1 MKTKLTIAFF
11 VFLFQFGFSQTEKLL
26 QGKVINN
33 ENPVEGIEVINLM
46 AKKITTTDA
55 VGHFAISVK
64 AKDVLVFISK
74 NYIQKELFID
84 KSQMDKNN
92 IIVSVLKKTEQLEE
106 VVITSKTTPSI
117 DTNLHKIMDKKYFDD
132 AQSSPKNRFVYNG
145 LIENG
150 MDFNRMYK
158 DLLKLFGKNKDHIK
172 TNVRMVEFKEYA
184 LANSN
189 QDFFVKTLKLKP
201 EETTSFLAFCD
212 ADPQSKII
220 AENSNILD
228 LLDFMLSK
236 SIEFKKNTALT
247 INK

>member
-1 MKTKLTIAFF
+1 MKTKLITVFF
-11 VFLFQFGFSQTEKLL
+11 VFLFQFGYSQTEKLL
-26 QGKVINN
+26 QGKVVNN

-55 VGHFAISVK
+55 TGHFAILAK

-84 KSQMDKNN
+84 KILMDKNS
-92 IIVSVLKKTEQLEE
+92 IVVSLLKKTKQLEE
-106 VVITSKTTPSI
+106 VVITSKTTPTF
-117 DTNLHKIMDKKYFDD
+117 DTHLQKIRDKKYFDD

-158 DLLKLFGKNKDHIK
+158 DLLKIFRKNKDQVK
-172 TNVRMVEFKEYA
+172 TNARMVEFKEYA
-184 LANSN
+184 LANSD
-189 QDFFVKTLKLKP
+189 QDFFIKALKLKP

-220 AENSNILD
+220 AENGNILD
-228 LLDFMLSK
+228 LLDFMFTK
-236 SIEFKKNTALT
+236 SLEFKKNTALT
-247 INK
+247 VNK